1 MTPFPII
8 ATTNINLR
16 QGPSESFEVVE
27 KVPYGYTMKAL
38 NMRKDG
44 GGVAWYQTDV
54 NDAWVKSTY
63 VAQPN
68 EINMQ
73 PLRRT
78 AQSKIKN
85 VHAEGDA
92 ITTKT
97 SNSGKSPFMQMANSV
112 AKAANINLG
121 VLGSLVGINQNGS
134 QDTILKRRIYA
145 TPYQFLETADTR
157 PSDGP
162 LGLAFVQNIMCETP
176 ILSILPGIPNPLAEM
191 NTKKKTQIVSKL
203 VDTINKDVS
212 LLKDHE
218 GGLLSEDSADMKFF
232 DFEPRCADYFLY
244 VNVLCRMAAVFMGIA
259 NRPVPGGAPLGD
271 GRSNP
276 IINATT
282 KTKGGSIYGE
292 YNWFYYHLSNVYNEQ
307 NIDPTDVIEFGYD
320 AIKEGFNKI
329 KDKITDRV
337 KGMVTSL
344 GDMLKGK
351 ESNSGQAAVDK
362 TPEGSGTGGGTNG
375 IMNTEAGNYFYMD
388 EYFINFFV
396 KPPSYSESFSNTTD
410 RSAFA
415 NAIQGMSSTMKEFMF
430 LFSGLGVNTKLM
442 TENAESVAKS
452 METAVKSVLDNAG
465 MKKALSSFFTGAA
478 SVVTGANLIFPEIWE
493 TSSYNRDFNIDIQLT
508 SPYGDKESIY
518 LNIVVPLM
526 HLLALTLPRQATVNS
541 YTSPFLVRCSL
552 PGYFSCDMGIVKEL
566 SISKGGSDGS
576 SWSVDGFPTEV
587 NVSMSIS
594 DLYNALSMSN
604 VHTARNAWNFL
615 YNGPL
620 MDYVGVLCGLNMRTS
635 EYGKKIQLIKFLLG
649 NAALDHY
656 DYTMNRGRE
665 WSAQSKIKMM
675 AGKG

>member
-1 MTPFPII
+1 MEEEYKMTPFPII

-16 QGPSESFEVVE
+16 QGPGESFEVVE
-27 KVPYGYTMKAL
+27 KVPLGYTMKAL
-38 NMRKDG
+38 SMRKDG
-44 GGVAWYQTDV
+44 GGVTWYETDL
-54 NDAWVKSTY
+54 NKAWVKSTY

-68 EINMQ
+68 EINMK

-78 AQSKIKN
+78 TQSKIKN
-85 VHAEGDA
+85 VHAEGEA

-97 SNSGKSPFMQMANSV
+97 SSSGKSPFMQVANSI

-121 VLGSLVGINQNGS
+121 VLGSLIGIDSGGS

-145 TPYQFLETADTR
+145 TPYQFLETADMR
-157 PSDGP
+157 PDDGP
-162 LGLAFVQNIMCETP
+162 LGLAFVQNIMCESP
-176 ILSILPGIPNPLAEM
+176 ILSILPGIPNPLSEM
-191 NTKKKTQIVSKL
+191 DTEEKKKIIQKL
-203 VDTINKDVS
+203 VDTINKDIS

-218 GGLLSEDSADMKFF
+218 GGSLSEANADMKFF

-244 VNVLCRMAAVFMGIA
+244 VNVLCRMAAVFMGIGD
-259 NRPVPGGAPLGD
+259 RTVPGGAPQDAARVALREG
-271 GRSNP
+271 
-276 IINATT
+276 
-282 KTKGGSIYGE
+282 GGSKYAE
-292 YNWFYYHLSNVYNEQ
+292 YNWFYYHLSNVYTETNT
-307 NIDPTDVIEFGYD
+307 NPTGIMEFGAD
-320 AIKEGFNKI
+320 LIKGGI
-329 KDKITDRV
+329 KKVTEAATNAA
-337 KGMVTSL
+337 KGMVSSL
-344 GDMLKGK
+344 GSILGG
-351 ESNSGQAAVDK
+351 ESSNSGQAAVDA
-362 TPEGSGTGGGTNG
+362 TPEGSGTGGGSNG
-375 IMNTEAGNYFYMD
+375 IMNTMAGNYFYMD

-415 NAIQGMSSTMKEFMF
+415 NALQGMSGTMKEFMF
-430 LFSGLGVNTKLM
+430 LFGGLGVDTKLM
-442 TENAESVAKS
+442 TENAESVAKN
-452 METAVKSVLDNAG
+452 METAIKSALDNAG
-465 MKKALSSFFTGAA
+465 MKKALSSFITGAT
-478 SVVTGANLIFPEIWE
+478 SVITGANLIFPEIWE

-508 SPYGDKESIY
+508 SPYGDRESIY

-526 HLLALTLPRQATVNS
+526 HLLALVLPRQATVNS
-541 YTSPFLVRCSL
+541 YTAPFLVRCSL

-566 SISKGGSDGS
+566 SISKGGSDGTA
-576 SWSVDGFPTEV
+576 WSADGFPTEV

-635 EYGKKIQLIKFLLG
+635 EYGKKIQLIEFLLG
-649 NAALDHY
+649 NAGLDHY

-665 WSAQSKIKMM
+665 WSAQSQIKIL

>member
-16 QGPSESFEVVE
+16 KGPSESFEIVE
-27 KVPYGYTMKAL
+27 KVPLGYTMQAL

-44 GGVAWYQTDV
+44 GGVTWYETDL
-54 NDAWVKSTY
+54 NNAWVKSTY

-85 VHAEGDA
+85 VHAEGEE
-92 ITTKT
+92 IVSPT
-97 SNSGKSPFMQMANSV
+97 SKNSGASPFTQIARSV

-121 VLGSLVGINQNGS
+121 VLGSLVGINQGGS
-134 QDTILKRRIYA
+134 QDAILKRRIYA
-145 TPYQFLETADTR
+145 TPYQFLETTDTR
-157 PSDGP
+157 PDDGP
-162 LGLAFVQNIMCETP
+162 LGLAFVQNIMCESP
-176 ILSILPGIPNPLAEM
+176 ILSILPGIPNPLSEM
-191 NTKKKTQIVSKL
+191 DTDEKKKIMGEL
-203 VDTINKDVS
+203 VDRINKDLSVF
-212 LLKDHE
+212 KDKE
-218 GGLLSEDSADMKFF
+218 GSPLSASNADLKFF

-244 VNVLCRMAAVFMGIA
+244 VNVLCRMAAIFMGLGDKE
-259 NRPVPGGAPLGD
+259 VPGGAPQNN
-271 GRSNP
+271 GRDAGILNIGNRSR
-276 IINATT
+276 
-282 KTKGGSIYGE
+282 GGSIYAE

-307 NIDPTDVIEFGYD
+307 NTNPIGVIESAGNMVSNLG
-320 AIKEGFNKI
+320 KT
-329 KDKITDRV
+329 ITNAA
-337 KGMVTSL
+337 KNALAGAASML
-344 GDMLKGK
+344 GIGGD
-351 ESNSGQAAVDK
+351 SQSGQANVDK
-362 TPEGSGTGGGTNG
+362 TPEGSGTGGGSNG
-375 IMNTEAGNYFYMD
+375 IMNTMAGDYFYMD

-415 NAIQGMSSTMKEFMF
+415 NAIQGMSGTMKEFMF
-430 LFSGLGVNTKLM
+430 LFGGLGVDTKLM
-442 TENAESVAKS
+442 TENAESVAKN
-452 METAVKSVLDNAG
+452 MESAIKTALDNAG
-465 MKKALSSFFTGAA
+465 IKKALSSFITGAT
-478 SVVTGANLIFPEIWE
+478 SIVTGANLIFPEIWE

-518 LNIVVPLM
+518 LNIIVPLM
-526 HLLALTLPRQATVNS
+526 HLLAFVLPRQATVNS

-566 SISKGGSDGS
+566 SISKGGSDGT

-587 NVSMSIS
+587 TVSMSIS

-604 VHTARNAWNFL
+604 VHTARNVWNFL

-620 MDYVGVLCGLNMRTS
+620 IDYVGVLCGLNMRTS
-635 EYGKKIQLIKFLLG
+635 EWGKKGQMLRLLLG

-656 DYTMNRGRE
+656 DYSMNRSRE
-665 WSAQSKIKMM
+665 WSAQSQIKMM